1 MSGTPTQLL
10 TEGSL
15 GPLSH
20 SSLKPESAPSLTPS
34 FLSISES
41 VLRGTTGIIR
51 YNYHDD
57 KSTKDVLY
65 ENEFSFGYAIL
76 TQKGH

>member
-20 SSLKPESAPSLTPS
+20 SSLKPESASSPTPS

-65 ENEFSFGYAIL
+65 ENEFSFGYGIL